1 MLKKFKRFF
10 EKAFKIRRGFE
21 ASFEYLKKLWILLK
35 ILLFNFC
42 LLPLIWTIFWNHALN
57 YSLRASEWAFL
68 NRKTGGAE
76 FLMPYRDKRKMD
88 EKLFSVTT
96 SHSKLCTGTCEESY
110 KENNNECF
118 LTLRKFKASFRIN
131 VRHVFLLGVSTTI
144 IRCQLILKKRFDHE
158 FHD

>member
-1 MLKKFKRFF
+1 M
-10 EKAFKIRRGFE
+10 
-21 ASFEYLKKLWILLK
+21 KKLSRFEDDLK
-35 ILLFNFC
+35 LPLNIWRSYEFFLNTPLQ
-42 LLPLIWTIFWNHALN
+42 LLPLIWTIFWNYALN
-57 YSLRASEWAFL
+57 YRLRASEWAFL
-68 NRKTGGAE
+68 NRKTGGAQ

-131 VRHVFLLGVSTTI
+131 VRDVFLLGYPLPLYDVN
-144 IRCQLILKKRFDHE
+144 
-158 FHD
+158 

>member
-1 MLKKFKRFF
+1 M
-10 EKAFKIRRGFE
+10 
-21 ASFEYLKKLWILLK
+21 
-35 ILLFNFC
+35 
-42 LLPLIWTIFWNHALN
+42 PLIWTIFWNHALN

-110 KENNNECF
+110 KENNYECL

-131 VRHVFLLGVSTTI
+131 VRHVFLLGYPLPLYDVNWY
-144 IRCQLILKKRFDHE
+144 LKRFDHE